1 MAGGKRLAVRYRT
14 RISKKSRRR
23 KIGALDEGWDVES
36 DAADRLAMMRSV
48 RAATSG
54 KRANAEPR
62 TMAKA
67 ATAEAVCA
75 WVGCW
80 MDGLGA
86 VKVDALARQLANGFG
101 HVICH
106 GWT

>member
-1 MAGGKRLAVRYRT
+1 MWRVMT
-14 RISKKSRRR
+14 
-23 KIGALDEGWDVES
+23 
-36 DAADRLAMMRSV
+36 ADRLAMMRSV

-62 TMAKA
+62 AIAKA

-106 GWT
+106 GWK

>member
-1 MAGGKRLAVRYRT
+1 
-14 RISKKSRRR
+14 
-23 KIGALDEGWDVES
+23 
-36 DAADRLAMMRSV
+36 
-48 RAATSG
+48 
-54 KRANAEPR
+54 
-62 TMAKA
+62 MAKA

-86 VKVDALARQLANGFG
+86 VKVDALARQLANAFG

-106 GWT
+106 GWK